1 MSAAVSILARQ
12 FGPPVLWAY
21 DRRWQLLPPLTG
33 AAVLA
38 MIVGAL
44 VAAPRE
50 TVEGEV
56 QRIFYIHL
64 PVIAASY
71 LAFTIVFVASI
82 GVLWS
87 RDMRWDAVAR
97 SAATVG
103 VLFTGLTL
111 ATGSIWGKPIWG
123 VWWAWEARLITT
135 LLLFLIYGGYLLAR
149 SIAAQNDEQAARYA
163 AVFAIVGFLDIP
175 LIHMSTRWW
184 RTLHP
189 DPIVVRPRPALPAEM
204 MIVLLIGVIGVTL
217 LALWL
222 LVLRGE
228 TERMSQR
235 TLSMRAELD
244 RREGV

>member
-1 MSAAVSILARQ
+1 MSALVQPFVPLAVWSFEQ
-12 FGPPVLWAY
+12 
-21 DRRWQLLPPLTG
+21 RWKLLPPLTG
-33 AAVLA
+33 AWILA

-44 VAAPRE
+44 IAAPRE
-50 TVEGEV
+50 AVEGDV

-71 LAFTIVFVASI
+71 LSFTVVFIASVV
-82 GVLWS
+82 VLWK

-111 ATGSIWGKPIWG
+111 ATGAIWGKPIWG

-135 LLLFLIYGGYLLAR
+135 LLLFLIYGGYLLVR
-149 SIAAQNDEQAARYA
+149 SMAAPNDEQAARYA

-189 DPIVVRPRPALPAEM
+189 QPIVVRPDPALPAEM
-204 MIVLLIGVIGVTL
+204 LIVLAVGLIGVTL

-222 LVLRGE
+222 LVLRSE
-228 TERMSQR
+228 TERIGQR
-235 TLSMRAELD
+235 TLRLRAELD
-244 RREGV
+244 RREGI

>member
-1 MSAAVSILARQ
+1 MSAAVNVLVRQLA
-12 FGPPVLWAY
+12 PPALWAY
-21 DRRWQLLPPLTG
+21 ERRWQLLPPLTG
-33 AAVLA
+33 VAMLA

-71 LAFTIVFVASI
+71 LAFTIVFIASI

-111 ATGSIWGKPIWG
+111 ATGAIWGKPIWG

-149 SIAAQNDEQAARYA
+149 SISAQNDEQAARYA

-204 MIVLLIGVIGVTL
+204 MIVLLIGLIGVTL

>member
-1 MSAAVSILARQ
+1 MSALARP
-12 FGPPVLWAY
+12 FMPLAY
-21 DRRWQLLPPLTG
+21 WGFEHRWQLLPPLTG
-33 AAVLA
+33 VAMLA

-44 VAAPRE
+44 IAAPRE
-50 TVEGEV
+50 VVEGEV

-71 LAFTIVFVASI
+71 LAFTVVFVAS
-82 GVLWS
+82 VMLLWK

-103 VLFTGLTL
+103 VLFTALTL
-111 ATGSIWGKPIWG
+111 VTGAIWGKPIWG

-135 LLLFLIYGGYLLAR
+135 LLLFLIYGGYLLVR
-149 SIAAQNDEQAARYA
+149 SMAAPNDEQAARYA
-163 AVFAIVGFLDIP
+163 AVFAVIGFLDIP

-189 DPIVVRPRPALPAEM
+189 DPIVFRARPALPVEM
-204 MIVLLIGVIGVTL
+204 LVVLLIGLIGVTL

-235 TLSMRAELD
+235 TLSIRAELD

>member
-1 MSAAVSILARQ
+1 MSALLRPLT
-12 FGPPVLWAY
+12 PPVLWGY
-21 DRRWQLLPPLTG
+21 DHRWQLLPPLTG
-33 AAVLA
+33 VAMLA

-50 TVEGEV
+50 VVEGEV

-71 LAFTIVFVASI
+71 LAFTVVFVASI
-82 GVLWS
+82 GVLWK

-111 ATGSIWGKPIWG
+111 ATGAIWGKPIWG

-135 LLLFLIYGGYLLAR
+135 LLLFLIYGGYLLVR
-149 SIAAQNDEQAARYA
+149 SISAPNDEQAARYA
-163 AVFAIVGFLDIP
+163 AVLAIVGFLDIP

-189 DPIVVRPRPALPAEM
+189 DPIVIRARPALPAEM
-204 MIVLLIGVIGVTL
+204 MIVLVIGLIAVTL

-228 TERMSQR
+228 AERLAQR
-235 TLSMRAELD
+235 TLSIRADLD
-244 RREGV
+244 RREGI